1 MRDHENELH
10 DDIRHMYFKK
20 TSADLGCP
28 PFFFG
33 SSSPRSIGHK
43 DGEEKLV
50 QIAGLTFKSS
60 TSEI

>member
-1 MRDHENELH
+1 MRMSSMTIS
-10 DDIRHMYFKK
+10 DICILKK
-20 TSADLGCP
+20 QVPIWVAHL
-28 PFFFG
+28 FFFG

-50 QIAGLTFKSS
+50 QITGLTFKSS